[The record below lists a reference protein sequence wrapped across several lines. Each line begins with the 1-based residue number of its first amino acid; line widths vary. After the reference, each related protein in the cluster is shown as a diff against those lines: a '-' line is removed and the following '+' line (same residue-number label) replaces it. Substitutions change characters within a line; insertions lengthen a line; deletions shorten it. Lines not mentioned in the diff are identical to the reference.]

1 MFLQLSPIFVFIVH
15 LQEHN
20 KCSCPCFHTIPL
32 IDIWLRSR
40 VPAKER
46 KKSLQLL
53 ANMDVNNAWFR
64 IFQMALQMFILG
76 MKSI

>member
-1 MFLQLSPIFVFIVH
+1 MYLQLSPIFVFIVH

-20 KCSCPCFHTIPL
+20 KFSCPRFHTIPL

-46 KKSLQLL
+46 KKSLQ

-64 IFQMALQMFILG
+64 IFQMALFF
-76 MKSI
+76 